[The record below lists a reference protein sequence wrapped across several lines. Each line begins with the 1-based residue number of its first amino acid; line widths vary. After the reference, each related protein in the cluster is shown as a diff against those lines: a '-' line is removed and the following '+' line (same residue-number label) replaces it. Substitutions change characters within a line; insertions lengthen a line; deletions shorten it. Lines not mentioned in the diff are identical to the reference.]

1 MNSIT
6 IFIIGLNVYFSYKGF
21 NDPVFFNKYKFNP
34 SYIKKGEKIRYISS
48 AFLHVD
54 TTHLIVNMFTLYFFI
69 DSVIYRV
76 GSISFLIIYFA
87 SLIFGNWI
95 TYRINQNKLNYNAVG
110 ASGAVGRMMIQVLS
124 EQNWFDLR
132 NFELELYASVRSK
145 GLLIPFRGQKFQV
158 QEYQTTKVAQCHF
171 ILMSAGQDFSTIEV
185 PKLLELGAIVIDN
198 SSAWRMN
205 PEVPLV
211 VPEVNAQLIKKN
223 VQGQVI
229 ANPNCVVAQNF
240 NLLKL
245 HQELFIDTEP
255 RNNYNEKQ
263 K

>member
-1 MNSIT
+1 VNSIT

-95 TYRINQNKLNYNAVG
+95 TYIINQNKLNYNAVG
-110 ASGAVGRMMIQVLS
+110 ASGAVMGVVYSAILLNPDMTLIFFIIPMPGYLFGLGYLFYSIYSMNSVNDNIGHEAHLGGAIAGFFTTLLISPMVL
-124 EQNWFDLR
+124 LT
-132 NFELELYASVRSK
+132 NFFTVFI
-145 GLLIPFRGQKFQV
+145 LLIPIIYFYLKSR
-158 QEYQTTKVAQCHF
+158 
-171 ILMSAGQDFSTIEV
+171 
-185 PKLLELGAIVIDN
+185 
-198 SSAWRMN
+198 
-205 PEVPLV
+205 
-211 VPEVNAQLIKKN
+211 IK
-223 VQGQVI
+223 
-229 ANPNCVVAQNF
+229 
-240 NLLKL
+240 
-245 HQELFIDTEP
+245 
-255 RNNYNEKQ
+255 
-263 K
+263 

>member
-110 ASGAVGRMMIQVLS
+110 ASGAVMGVVYSAILLNPDMTLIFFIIPMPGYLFGLGYLFYSIYSMNSVNDNIGHEAHLGGAIAGFFTTILISPMVLFT
-124 EQNWFDLR
+124 NIFTV
-132 NFELELYASVRSK
+132 FI
-145 GLLIPFRGQKFQV
+145 LLIPIIYFYLKSR
-158 QEYQTTKVAQCHF
+158 
-171 ILMSAGQDFSTIEV
+171 
-185 PKLLELGAIVIDN
+185 
-198 SSAWRMN
+198 
-205 PEVPLV
+205 
-211 VPEVNAQLIKKN
+211 IK
-223 VQGQVI
+223 
-229 ANPNCVVAQNF
+229 
-240 NLLKL
+240 
-245 HQELFIDTEP
+245 
-255 RNNYNEKQ
+255 
-263 K
+263 

>member
-110 ASGAVGRMMIQVLS
+110 ASGAVMGVVYSAILLNPDMTLIFFIIPMPGYLFGLGYLFYSIYAMNSVNDNIGHEAHLGGAIAGFFTTILISPMVLLT
-124 EQNWFDLR
+124 NIFTV
-132 NFELELYASVRSK
+132 FI
-145 GLLIPFRGQKFQV
+145 LLIPIIYFYLKSR
-158 QEYQTTKVAQCHF
+158 
-171 ILMSAGQDFSTIEV
+171 
-185 PKLLELGAIVIDN
+185 
-198 SSAWRMN
+198 
-205 PEVPLV
+205 
-211 VPEVNAQLIKKN
+211 IK
-223 VQGQVI
+223 
-229 ANPNCVVAQNF
+229 
-240 NLLKL
+240 
-245 HQELFIDTEP
+245 
-255 RNNYNEKQ
+255 
-263 K
+263 

>member
-110 ASGAVGRMMIQVLS
+110 ASGAVMGIVYSAILLNPDMTLIFFIIPMPGYLFGLGYLFYSIYSMNSVNDNIGHEAHLGGAIAGFFTTILISPMVLLT
-124 EQNWFDLR
+124 NIFTV
-132 NFELELYASVRSK
+132 FI
-145 GLLIPFRGQKFQV
+145 LLIPIIYFYLKSR
-158 QEYQTTKVAQCHF
+158 
-171 ILMSAGQDFSTIEV
+171 
-185 PKLLELGAIVIDN
+185 
-198 SSAWRMN
+198 
-205 PEVPLV
+205 
-211 VPEVNAQLIKKN
+211 IK
-223 VQGQVI
+223 
-229 ANPNCVVAQNF
+229 
-240 NLLKL
+240 
-245 HQELFIDTEP
+245 
-255 RNNYNEKQ
+255 
-263 K
+263 

>member
-1 MNSIT
+1 VNSIT

-110 ASGAVGRMMIQVLS
+110 ASGAVMGIVYSAILLNPDMTLIFFIIPMPGYLFGLGYLFYSIYSMNSVNDNIGHEAHLGGAIAGFFTTILISPMVLLT
-124 EQNWFDLR
+124 NIFTV
-132 NFELELYASVRSK
+132 FI
-145 GLLIPFRGQKFQV
+145 LLIPIIYFYLKSR
-158 QEYQTTKVAQCHF
+158 
-171 ILMSAGQDFSTIEV
+171 
-185 PKLLELGAIVIDN
+185 
-198 SSAWRMN
+198 
-205 PEVPLV
+205 
-211 VPEVNAQLIKKN
+211 IK
-223 VQGQVI
+223 
-229 ANPNCVVAQNF
+229 
-240 NLLKL
+240 
-245 HQELFIDTEP
+245 
-255 RNNYNEKQ
+255 
-263 K
+263 

>member
-110 ASGAVGRMMIQVLS
+110 ASGAVMGVVYSAILLNPDMTLIFFIIPMPGYLFYSIYSMNSVNDNIGHEAHLGGAIAGFFTTILISPMVLLT
-124 EQNWFDLR
+124 NIFTV
-132 NFELELYASVRSK
+132 FI
-145 GLLIPFRGQKFQV
+145 LLIPIIYFYLKSR
-158 QEYQTTKVAQCHF
+158 
-171 ILMSAGQDFSTIEV
+171 
-185 PKLLELGAIVIDN
+185 
-198 SSAWRMN
+198 
-205 PEVPLV
+205 
-211 VPEVNAQLIKKN
+211 IK
-223 VQGQVI
+223 
-229 ANPNCVVAQNF
+229 
-240 NLLKL
+240 
-245 HQELFIDTEP
+245 
-255 RNNYNEKQ
+255 
-263 K
+263 

>member
-1 MNSIT
+1 VNSIT

-110 ASGAVGRMMIQVLS
+110 ASGAVMGVVYSAILLNPDMTLIFFIIPMPGYLFGLGYLFYSIYS
-124 EQNWFDLR
+124 MN
-132 NFELELYASVRSK
+132 SVNDNIGHEAHLGGAIAGFFTTILISPMLLLTNIFTVFI
-145 GLLIPFRGQKFQV
+145 LLIPIIYFYLKSR
-158 QEYQTTKVAQCHF
+158 
-171 ILMSAGQDFSTIEV
+171 
-185 PKLLELGAIVIDN
+185 
-198 SSAWRMN
+198 
-205 PEVPLV
+205 
-211 VPEVNAQLIKKN
+211 IK
-223 VQGQVI
+223 
-229 ANPNCVVAQNF
+229 
-240 NLLKL
+240 
-245 HQELFIDTEP
+245 
-255 RNNYNEKQ
+255 
-263 K
+263 